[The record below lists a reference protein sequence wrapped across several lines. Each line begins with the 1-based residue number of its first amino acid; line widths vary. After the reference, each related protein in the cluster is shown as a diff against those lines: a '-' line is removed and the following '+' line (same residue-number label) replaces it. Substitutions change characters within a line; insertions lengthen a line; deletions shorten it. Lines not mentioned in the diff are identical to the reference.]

1 MKIINFSKYKDE
13 KRFKEAM
20 LEHLDLLDV
29 MLSDMSNITLDDV
42 QQWLDKAWEI
52 YNENTPNFRPTPRHQ

>member
-29 MLSDMSNITLDDV
+29 MLSDMSNVTLEDV
-42 QQWLDKAWEI
+42 QQWLDEAWSI
-52 YNENTPNFRPTPRHQ
+52 YNEN

>member
-29 MLSDMSNITLDDV
+29 MLSDMSNVTLDDV
-42 QQWLDKAWEI
+42 QKWLDEAWEI
-52 YNENTPNFRPTPRHQ
+52 YNENTTDFRPTQRH